1 MLTIDQVQ
9 TAFHEFGHA
18 LHGFLTKCHYPSV
31 SGTSVK
37 RDFVEMF
44 SQFNENFA
52 FEPEI
57 LAAYANNWQTGEP
70 IPAALVEKIGN
81 SLKFNQGFTTGE
93 LCAASIL
100 DMKWHE
106 LTLDDLANF
115 TDAQSIRDFE
125 TKVCGEMGLID
136 EIIPRYRTTYFNHIF
151 NSGYSAG
158 YYSYLWSEVL
168 DVDAWEK
175 FKADGVFNPATNKA
189 FRQTFLEKGGS
200 EEPMILFHR
209 FMGEDP
215 DPSALLRARG
225 LE

>member
-1 MLTIDQVQ
+1 M
-9 TAFHEFGHA
+9 
-18 LHGFLTKCHYPSV
+18 
-31 SGTSVK
+31 
-37 RDFVEMF
+37 
-44 SQFNENFA
+44 
-52 FEPEI
+52 
-57 LAAYANNWQTGEP
+57 
-70 IPAALVEKIGN
+70 EKIGK

-106 LTLDDLANF
+106 LTAEDLAKF

-175 FKADGVFNPATNKA
+175 FVADGVFNPATAKA

-200 EEPMILFHR
+200 EEPMTLFR
-209 FMGEDP
+209 QFRGADP
-215 DPSALLRARG
+215 DPAALLRSRG